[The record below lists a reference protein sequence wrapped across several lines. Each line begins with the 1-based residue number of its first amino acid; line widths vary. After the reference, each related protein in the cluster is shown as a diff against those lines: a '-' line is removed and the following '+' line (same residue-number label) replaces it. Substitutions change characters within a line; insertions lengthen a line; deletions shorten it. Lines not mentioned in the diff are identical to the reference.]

1 MAVAVSLGSTGFDF
15 TPLIR
20 EQQRLSKQL
29 LEPRPGSRV
38 DPTQPLVMRLGTQS
52 FNAYIKVLEPNST
65 QVGAQPTYQ
74 LFYRDNNNVENQ
86 ISSVSAGNTLGD
98 ATNTGTVSFD
108 LDSGEIRVG
117 TSPLPSA
124 PYQVSGTI
132 QFQAASGLTLAAVNR
147 RLADINSAIEAMSR
161 VMQVANGAT
170 EQVQQLLR

>member
-29 LEPRPGSRV
+29 IEPKPGSRV
-38 DPTQPLVMRLGTQS
+38 DPTQPMVFRVGGQS
-52 FNAYIKVLEPNST
+52 FNTYIKVLEPNST
-65 QVGAQPTYQ
+65 QQGSQPTYQ

-86 ISSVSAGNTLGD
+86 IASVAAGALGD
-98 ATNTGTVSFD
+98 ATSGGPVYFQ
-108 LDSGEIRVG
+108 LDAGEIRVG
-117 TSPLPSA
+117 TA
-124 PYQVSGTI
+124 TVYQVAGTI

-170 EQVQQLLR
+170 EGVQQLLR

>member
-29 LEPRPGSRV
+29 LEPKPGSRV
-38 DPTQPLVMRLGTQS
+38 DPTQPMVRRFAGPPAQS
-52 FNAYIKVLEPNST
+52 FNTYIKVLEPNTT

-86 ISSVSAGNTLGD
+86 ISSVGAANDLGD
-98 ATNTGTVSFD
+98 AGNFGPVYFD
-108 LDSGEIRVG
+108 LNSGEIRVG
-117 TSPLPSA
+117 TA
-124 PYQVSGTI
+124 AVYQVAGTI

-147 RLADINSAIEAMSR
+147 RLADINSAIDAMSK

-170 EQVQQLLR
+170 EGVQQLLR

>member
-29 LEPRPGSRV
+29 IEPKPGSKL
-38 DPTQPLVMRLGTQS
+38 DPTQPLVYRVGTQS
-52 FNAYIKVLEPNST
+52 FNTYIKVLEPNTT
-65 QVGAQPTYQ
+65 QQGAQPTYQ
-74 LFYRDNNNVENQ
+74 LFYRDNSNNEIQVVNDPG
-86 ISSVSAGNTLGD
+86 SKLGD
-98 ATNTGTVSFD
+98 STSSGAVFFD
-108 LDSGEIRVG
+108 LNSGEIRVG
-117 TSPLPSA
+117 TAASYVVA
-124 PYQVSGTI
+124 GTI

-170 EQVQQLLR
+170 EGVQQTLH